1 MPLQKGIQ
9 NNVSEF
15 NSFVHKMSHVQKNGM
30 HMTKYILIR
39 RKFLY
44 DSVLLDLAFRSY
56 SIGTWKH
63 YTLSIF
69 MLSGSIQFHYSVSV

>member
-30 HMTKYILIR
+30 LMTEYTLIR
-39 RKFLY
+39 GNFLY
-44 DSVLLDLAFRSY
+44 DFALLVLGLLSSSLDTCA
-56 SIGTWKH
+56 
-63 YTLSIF
+63 
-69 MLSGSIQFHYSVSV
+69 